1 MSDLAVNGKL
11 EKVCKEAYE
20 KLEKI
25 NDDSFNEVKDKLAW
39 CIGSYN
45 YDKNPEGLYEVGAEA
60 LDALKTYKKEKPRLV
75 SKKLIDN
82 LEKVVSQRDN

>member
-1 MSDLAVNGKL
+1 MSDLAVNEKL
-11 EKVCKEAYE
+11 EKVCQEAYE

-25 NDDSFNEVKDKLAW
+25 KGDSFTEVKDKLAW

-45 YDKNPEGLYEVGAEA
+45 YDKNPAGLYEVGAEA

-75 SKKLIDN
+75 SKKLIQD
-82 LEKVVSQRDN
+82 LEKVISQSEN